1 MAANTSTWN
10 PGTTGDWFAAGNWT
24 PAVVPTA
31 GYTAMIGSGTAIVS
45 TGSPAV
51 QGISIL
57 LGGLATGEPVTLEA
71 DNATFQGQ
79 LTPLPEINMT
89 IQVAGGNPFLSP
101 LNATFLVKGTTT
113 YDGQILV
120 GAMGGGLTI
129 SSQSDGTNAGNF
141 VFDNADDKAVMVVE
155 QQSVLT
161 FAGQTI
167 TNGGLIEVLG
177 GCEIEASVNFT
188 GQGIVVLED
197 GGNVTISGT
206 VGGGQRFDF
215 ADETGLLT
223 LRNLQGFHGSL
234 GFTELAGARID
245 LAGLQVESV
254 AVDAANHVLN
264 LYSAPGQ
271 QGTLVGSIAVD
282 SIDPESLG
290 TVSFDLSTDD
300 FELSGDGA
308 GGTLLSYAPPNG
320 IDLQQSLPN
329 AIVASAGSIVTFASI
344 LQNSFGTAN
353 PGFTSITLLPTTPFQ
368 NSAIDLGYWQ
378 PSNITPQWFLNG
390 TEVTAATAITAS
402 QIGQVTLRVGN
413 QIIDPAQFEALVT
426 TATSG
431 PTSER
436 ITYNAWSVDPRIVG
450 SVRQAGFT
458 GPPTPDA
465 IVASATAFS
474 QVFGQVL
481 NTNLCNWIADNV
493 AAGAGASMPLPDAL
507 LDPTLNVEGGFW
519 RIFYTGTGQDTPV
532 SNWGTL
538 VEPGDIVRM
547 GWFKPESG
555 PESGHTTTVL
565 AAVGVDGGI
574 TVYDNIDDVVVNGAK
589 QEYIGIHGDAKY
601 WLATDPVDI
610 TIYRLDPNQQYLIN
624 GTSLGEII
632 AGSVFND
639 LIHSGGGSDTITG
652 GPGNDEIQDTTANLN
667 GITVTDFKTGDRLDF
682 TDLDPTLAKLTFSN
696 GVLTVT
702 DGTHTASLTL
712 PGPANQ
718 VFVLTPDGNGGS
730 FVDRLDKVTLSGSY
744 PTGYAAAPTV
754 GSLLIAPGAVVG
766 GSGVSTTS
774 AHASIITNLGTV
786 QADSLSAGVTM
797 KGGGT
802 LTNGSA
808 SNSTASISGRSGV
821 SVKGFGVVT
830 NYGVIASTI
839 GGTALSLG
847 SAESRLIEYASGQLN
862 GGVNGGGGTLE
873 LARSSVAGTLGG
885 LGTQIKGFAQIEVD
899 KRAVWTL
906 AGGASLQSG
915 TELTNNGNL
924 ALTGSIRNSGGID
937 NEVGATLDLQ
947 GDFGIGKTGH
957 LLNAGTLLKSAG
969 NGLSLVQ
976 AGGNLDSTGKIVV
989 ETGTLQLSGSL
1000 IHVMGRVS
1008 GAGTIAFG
1016 PGISTLSD
1024 RASVSTA
1031 GMLITGTNAILVV
1044 DDALTYGGTFSSG
1057 ANTTLLT
1064 AGATTTGTAGS
1075 IKLTGTASFDRST
1088 VGGFGQLSTQGQT
1101 TVHSVTLGEY
1111 ATWNN
1116 SGALVETGTLT
1127 FSGSDSSFFNKS
1139 SGVFTLQGKVDIAS
1153 ASQDN
1158 VFRNDGRVVKT
1169 GGSTSTISSALLNN
1183 GVVEVAA
1190 GRLALTGEV
1199 SGKGTLQIDAGQTL
1213 QIDGAVGSQQTV
1225 AFSTGKDTLVLND
1238 AVAFDGRL
1246 SAFGAGDKLDFS
1258 NFDFSTATI
1267 GFVENNKGT
1276 VGTLTISDATHHAD
1290 LLLLGQYAASGFRL
1304 SADGH
1309 GGSLVTYTP
1318 PPETGLQLAAHAAT
1332 ER

>member
-1 MAANTSTWN
+1 MVASTSTWN
-10 PGTTGDWFAAGNWT
+10 AGTTGDWFTAGNWS

-31 GYTAMIGSGTAIVS
+31 GYTAMIGSGTASVS
-45 TGSPAV
+45 AGSPAV

-79 LTPLPEINMT
+79 STPLPAFNMT

-101 LNATFLVKGTTT
+101 LNATFLAMGTTT

-120 GAMGGGLTI
+120 GAIGGGLTI

-177 GCEIEASVNFT
+177 GCAIEAGVTFT
-188 GQGIVVLED
+188 GDGIVVMED
-197 GGNVTISGT
+197 GGNVTISGNIGT
-206 VGGGQRFDF
+206 GQRFDF
-215 ADETGLLT
+215 ADESGLLT
-223 LRNLQGFHGSL
+223 LSNLPNFLGSV
-234 GFTELAGARID
+234 GFTELGGARID
-245 LAGLQVESV
+245 LAGLDVQSLSI
-254 AVDAANHVLN
+254 DSNQVLN
-264 LYSAPGQ
+264 LYSAAGQ
-271 QGTLVGSIAVD
+271 QGTLLGAFSLD

-290 TVSFDLSTDD
+290 TVPFDVSSDD
-300 FELSGDGA
+300 FELSSDGA
-308 GGTLLSYAPPNG
+308 GGTLLTYAPPNG
-320 IDLQQSLPN
+320 IDLQQSLPS
-329 AIVASAGSIVTFASI
+329 AIVASAGTIVTFASI

-353 PGFTSITLLPTTPFQ
+353 PGFTSITLLPTDVFENT
-368 NSAIDLGYWQ
+368 AIDLGYWQ
-378 PSNITPQWFLNG
+378 PSDITPQWFLNG
-390 TEVTAATAITAS
+390 IEVTAPTAIAAS

-413 QIIDPAQFEALVT
+413 QIINPAQFEALVT
-426 TATSG
+426 SAASG
-431 PTSER
+431 PNSET
-436 ITYNAWSVDPRIVG
+436 ITYAAWSVDPRIVG
-450 SVRQAGFT
+450 SVRQAGFD

-474 QVFGQVL
+474 QVFGNVL

-493 AAGAGASMPLPDAL
+493 TAGAGASMPLPNQR

-565 AAVGVDGGI
+565 GAVGASGGI
-574 TVYDNIDDVVVNGAK
+574 TVYDNIDDVVVNGVK
-589 QEYIGIHGDAKY
+589 QEYIGIHGNAEY

-610 TIYRLDPNQQYLIN
+610 TIYRLDPNQQYLIE

-632 AGSVFND
+632 AGSVFDD

-652 GPGNDEIQDTTANLN
+652 GPGDDEIQDTTANLN
-667 GITVTDFKTGDRLDF
+667 GIAITDFKTGDRLDF

-718 VFVLTPDGNGGS
+718 VFVATPDGNGGT

-744 PTGYAAAPTV
+744 PTGYATAATV
-754 GSLLIAPGAVVG
+754 GSLLIAPGAVVA
-766 GSGVSTTS
+766 GSGVSTTG
-774 AHASIITNLGTV
+774 AHASIVTNLGTI
-786 QADSLSAGVTM
+786 QADSLSTGLTM
-797 KGGGT
+797 KGGGI

-808 SNSTASISGRSGV
+808 ANATASISGRTGV

-830 NYGVIASTI
+830 NHGVIASTT
-839 GGTALSLG
+839 GATALSLG
-847 SAESRLIEYASGQLN
+847 SSDSRLIEYASGQLN
-862 GGVNGGGGTLE
+862 GKVNGGGGTLE
-873 LARSSVAGTLGG
+873 LARSGIAGTLGG
-885 LGTQIKGFAQIEVD
+885 LGTQIAGFAQIAVD

-906 AGGASLQSG
+906 AGGATLKAG
-915 TELTNNGNL
+915 TELTNNGKL
-924 ALTGSIRNSGGID
+924 AVTGDIRNSGGID
-937 NEVGATLDLQ
+937 NAAGATLDLQ
-947 GDFGIGKTGH
+947 GDFDIGKVGH
-957 LLNAGTLLKSAG
+957 FLNAGTLLKSAG
-969 NGLSLVQ
+969 SGLSLVQ
-976 AGGNLDSTGKIVV
+976 AGGNLTSTGNIVV
-989 ETGTLQLSGSL
+989 ESGTLQLAGSL
-1000 IHVMGRVS
+1000 IYVTGPIG

-1024 RASVSTA
+1024 KASVRTA
-1031 GMLITGTNAILVV
+1031 GLSVTGSNATLVV
-1044 DDALTYGGTFSSG
+1044 AEALTYAGTFSSG
-1057 ANTTLLT
+1057 ANTTVQT
-1064 AGATTTGTAGS
+1064 AGATSTTAAGS
-1075 IKLTGTASFDRST
+1075 LKLTGPASFDRST
-1088 VGGFGQLSTQGQT
+1088 VSGFGQLSTQGQT
-1101 TVHSVTLGEY
+1101 TVHGVTLGQY

-1116 SGALVETGTLT
+1116 SGNLVETATLT
-1127 FSGSDSSFFNKS
+1127 FSGSDSSFVNKS
-1139 SGVFTLQGKVDIAS
+1139 SGMFTLQGKVDIAS
-1153 ASQDN
+1153 ASHDN
-1158 VFRNDGRVVKT
+1158 LFKNDGRVVKT
-1169 GGSTSTISSALLNN
+1169 GGGVSTISSALVNN
-1183 GVVEVAA
+1183 GVVEVAG
-1190 GRLALTGEV
+1190 GRLTLTGEV

-1213 QIDGAVGSQQTV
+1213 EIEGAVGSQQTV
-1225 AFSTGKDTLVLND
+1225 AFSTGKDTLVLDD
-1238 AVAFDGRL
+1238 AIAFAGRL

-1258 NFDFSTATI
+1258 SFDFSTATI
-1267 GFVENNKGT
+1267 GFAENKKGT
-1276 VGTLTISDATHHAD
+1276 AGTLTISDATQHAD

-1304 SADGH
+1304 SGNGH

-1318 PPETGLQLAAHAAT
+1318 PAETGLQLAAHAAT